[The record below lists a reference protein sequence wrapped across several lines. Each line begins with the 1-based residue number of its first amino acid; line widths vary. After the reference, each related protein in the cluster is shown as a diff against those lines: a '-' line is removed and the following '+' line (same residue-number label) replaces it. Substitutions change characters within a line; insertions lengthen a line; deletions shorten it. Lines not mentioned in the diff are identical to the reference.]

1 MKELGWMLSC
11 VQVTLYGHN
20 TGPNSSAPLLV
31 HVPVLELVPAPV
43 PELVLNLY
51 TKVHIDNTGPNSSAP
66 VPGSC
71 PLQARTP

>member
-31 HVPVLELVPAPV
+31 HVPVLELGPV
-43 PELVLNLY
+43 PVLELVLNL
-51 TKVHIDNTGPNSSAP
+51 
-66 VPGSC
+66 
-71 PLQARTP
+71 